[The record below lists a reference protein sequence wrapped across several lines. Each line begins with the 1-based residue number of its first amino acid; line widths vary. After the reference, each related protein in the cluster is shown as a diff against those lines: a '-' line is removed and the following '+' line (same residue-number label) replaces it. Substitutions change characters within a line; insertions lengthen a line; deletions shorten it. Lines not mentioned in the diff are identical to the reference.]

1 MVVPE
6 FRGFPFVVN
15 GTDRFY
21 VLAGKKR
28 YLDFSGSAMTTGYD
42 FLKSVDL
49 VSPVSTLVFRS
60 AWNERLTKMLKQISG
75 MKNVVYCT
83 SGTEA
88 CEATLSRY
96 ERPIIALEN
105 AYHGKGY
112 LSYRASNGAGIDKRN
127 KMVHL
132 KVPQDPEEESNVQSH
147 NEKLIS
153 DAAKAFDIEG
163 STLIFELVQ
172 SDGGV
177 NVLSDGFISSL
188 RKIASEHHM
197 HMAIDEVYTGMG
209 RSGELLLS
217 LKKRLN
223 PDMICIGKGMAA
235 GLPLSAVLYGGNWNI
250 SYNGAFGMQ
259 SGNMLCSRAAVKT
272 ISGLTEKRLS
282 FVRKKGKE
290 IIKRLSSI
298 SNNNIKSVRGI
309 GFMIGVELTK
319 NGKPL
324 TDYTYELRSKLLKK
338 GVVCSLVGAKSN
350 IVKITPPPYI
360 DEKTLDEGINRISA
374 VLGE

>member
-6 FRGFPFVVN
+6 FRGFPFVVT

-21 VLAGKKR
+21 VVAGSRK

-42 FLKSVDL
+42 FLRKEDF

-60 AWNERLTKMLKQISG
+60 TWNDRLTKKLKLVSG
-75 MKNVVYCT
+75 KDNVVYCT

-88 CEATLSRY
+88 CETALSRY
-96 ERPIIALEN
+96 QKPIIALEN

-112 LSYRASNGAGIDKRN
+112 LTYMASNGTGIDTKNRV
-127 KMVHL
+127 VHL
-132 KVPQDPEEESNVQSH
+132 RVPQDSSEDRTTQSF
-147 NEKLIS
+147 NEDLIR
-153 DAAKAFDIEG
+153 KASRSFDIDG
-163 STLIFELVQ
+163 STIIFELVQ

-177 NVLSDGFISSL
+177 NILSDDFISSL
-188 RKIASEHHM
+188 KKIAFANHM

-217 LKKRLN
+217 LKKGLK
-223 PDMICIGKGMAA
+223 PEMICIGKGMAA
-235 GLPLSAVLYGGNWNI
+235 GLPLSAVLYDGDWNI

-259 SGNMLCSRAAVKT
+259 SGNMLCSKAAIKT
-272 ISGLTEKRLS
+272 IGGLTEKRLS
-282 FVRKKGKE
+282 FVRRKGKE
-290 IIKRLSSI
+290 IVKRLGSI
-298 SNNNIKSVRGI
+298 SNEKIKSVRGI

-319 NGKPL
+319 SGKPL
-324 TDYTYELRSKLLKK
+324 TDYSYELRSELLKK

-350 IVKITPPPYI
+350 IIKITPPPYI
-360 DEKTLDEGINRISA
+360 DEKTLDAGIDRIA
-374 VLGE
+374 EALGE

>member
-6 FRGFPFVVN
+6 FRGFPFVVS

-42 FLKSVDL
+42 FLKSKDF

-60 AWNERLTKMLKQISG
+60 AWNERLTKKLRQISG
-75 MKNVVYCT
+75 MDNVVYCT

-88 CEATLSRY
+88 CEAALSRY
-96 ERPIIALEN
+96 GKPIIALEN

-112 LSYRASNGAGIDKRN
+112 LTYRASNGTGIDRQHKI
-127 KMVHL
+127 VHL
-132 KVPQDPEEESNVQSH
+132 KVPQDPGDEDEAQSR
-147 NEKLIS
+147 NEKIIR
-153 DAAKAFDIEG
+153 DAARSFDIEG

-177 NVLSDGFISSL
+177 NVLSDSFISSL
-188 RKIASEHHM
+188 RKLALEHHM

-217 LKKRLN
+217 IKKRLN
-223 PDMICIGKGMAA
+223 PGMICVGKGMAS
-235 GLPLSAVLYGGNWNI
+235 GLPLSAVLYGGDWNI

-259 SGNMLCSRAAVKT
+259 AGNMLCSKAAVKT
-272 ISGLTEKRLS
+272 IAGLTEKRLS
-282 FVRKKGKE
+282 FVRRKGKE
-290 IIKRLSSI
+290 IVKRLGSI
-298 SNNNIKSVRGI
+298 GNENIKSVRGI
-309 GFMIGVELTK
+309 GFMIGVELAK
-319 NGKPL
+319 KGKPL
-324 TDYTYELRSKLLKK
+324 TDYTYELRSKLLRN
-338 GVVCSLVGAKSN
+338 GVVCSLVGASSN
-350 IVKITPPPYI
+350 IIKITPPPYI
-360 DEKTLDEGINRISA
+360 DEKQLDDGIDRISA

>member
-6 FRGFPFVVN
+6 FRGFPFVVT

-21 VLAGKKR
+21 VVAGSRK

-42 FLKSVDL
+42 FLRKEDF

-60 AWNERLTKMLKQISG
+60 TWNDRLTKKLKLVSG
-75 MKNVVYCT
+75 KGNVVYCT

-88 CEATLSRY
+88 CETALSRY
-96 ERPIIALEN
+96 QKPIIALEN

-112 LSYRASNGAGIDKRN
+112 LTYRASNGTGIDTKNRI
-127 KMVHL
+127 VHL
-132 KVPQDPEEESNVQSH
+132 RVSQDSSEDDNAQSF
-147 NEKLIS
+147 NEYLIR
-153 DAAKAFDIEG
+153 KASRSFDIDG
-163 STLIFELVQ
+163 STIIFELVQ

-177 NVLSDGFISSL
+177 NILSDDFISSL
-188 RKIASEHHM
+188 KKIASANHM

-217 LKKRLN
+217 LKKGLK
-223 PDMICIGKGMAA
+223 PEMICIGKGMAA
-235 GLPLSAVLYGGNWNI
+235 GLPLSAVLYDGDWDI

-259 SGNMLCSRAAVKT
+259 SGNMLCSKAAIKT
-272 ISGLTEKRLS
+272 IGGLTEKRLS
-282 FVRKKGKE
+282 FVRRKGKE
-290 IIKRLSSI
+290 IVKRLGSI
-298 SNNNIKSVRGI
+298 SNEKIKSVRGI

-319 NGKPL
+319 SGKPL
-324 TDYTYELRSKLLKK
+324 TDYAYGLRSELLKK

-350 IVKITPPPYI
+350 IIKITPPPYI
-360 DEKTLDEGINRISA
+360 DEKTLDAGIDRIA
-374 VLGE
+374 EALGE

>member
-6 FRGFPFVVN
+6 FRGFPFVVT

-21 VLAGKKR
+21 VVAGSRK

-42 FLKSVDL
+42 FLRKEDF

-60 AWNERLTKMLKQISG
+60 TWNDRLTKKLKLVSG
-75 MKNVVYCT
+75 KGNVVYCT

-88 CEATLSRY
+88 CETALSRY
-96 ERPIIALEN
+96 QKPIIALEN

-112 LSYRASNGAGIDKRN
+112 LTYMASNGTGIDTKNRI
-127 KMVHL
+127 VHL
-132 KVPQDPEEESNVQSH
+132 RVSQDSSEDDNAQSF
-147 NEKLIS
+147 NEYLIR
-153 DAAKAFDIEG
+153 KASRSFDIDG
-163 STLIFELVQ
+163 STIIFELVQ

-177 NVLSDGFISSL
+177 NILSDDFISSL
-188 RKIASEHHM
+188 KKIASANHM

-217 LKKRLN
+217 LKKGLK
-223 PDMICIGKGMAA
+223 PEMICIGKGMAA
-235 GLPLSAVLYGGNWNI
+235 GLPLSAVLYDGDWNI

-259 SGNMLCSRAAVKT
+259 SGNMLCSKAAIKT
-272 ISGLTEKRLS
+272 IGGLTEKRLS
-282 FVRKKGKE
+282 FVRRKGKE
-290 IIKRLSSI
+290 IVKRLGSI
-298 SNNNIKSVRGI
+298 SNEKIKSVRGI

-319 NGKPL
+319 SGKPL
-324 TDYTYELRSKLLKK
+324 TDYAYGLRSELLKK

-350 IVKITPPPYI
+350 IIKITPPPYI
-360 DEKTLDEGINRISA
+360 DEKTLDAGIDRIA
-374 VLGE
+374 EALGE